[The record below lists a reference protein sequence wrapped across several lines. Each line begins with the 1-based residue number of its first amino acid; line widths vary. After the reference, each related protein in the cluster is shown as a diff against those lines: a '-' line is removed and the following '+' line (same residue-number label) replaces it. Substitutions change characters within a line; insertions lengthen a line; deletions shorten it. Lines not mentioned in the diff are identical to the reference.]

1 MFIPS
6 KKADSEYRTLKGQKV
21 DKLIFDSVYAARDFL
36 KRYQDVSGFDY
47 YGSTNFVFPFLN
59 DRFPGRVDYDSKLI
73 SIVNFDIEVYAPT
86 GFPRPELAE
95 HPITAITLEKN
106 NQLVVLGTKNY
117 TPKLDNVKYIKCDDE
132 ANLLLNFLDCWRSKF
147 FSPDLITV
155 CNIEHFEFK
164 PQIYKVSNAIGIP
177 DHGSRE

>member
-1 MFIPS
+1 MKFYTSCHLHKNDILLRGYDNDTRYQEKIPLKPYLFIPS

-59 DRFPGRVDYDSKLI
+59 DRFPGRVDYDPKLI

-117 TPKLDNVKYIKCDDE
+117 TPK
-132 ANLLLNFLDCWRSKF
+132 
-147 FSPDLITV
+147 
-155 CNIEHFEFK
+155 H
-164 PQIYKVSNAIGIP
+164 
-177 DHGSRE
+177 